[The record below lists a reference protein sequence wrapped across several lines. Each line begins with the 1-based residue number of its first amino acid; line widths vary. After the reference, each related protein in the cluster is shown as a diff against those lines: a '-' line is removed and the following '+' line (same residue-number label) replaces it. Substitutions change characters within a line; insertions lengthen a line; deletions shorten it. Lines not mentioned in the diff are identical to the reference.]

1 MRKVCVVTGTRAEY
15 GLLRWVMEGIQ
26 DSELL
31 ELQLVVT
38 GAHLS
43 PEFGLTY
50 RDIEADGFAIDRKVE
65 MLLSSDT
72 AVGVSKSV
80 GLAVT
85 GLAEAF
91 DELSPD
97 IVLLLGDRYE
107 MWAAGAAATLA
118 RIPIA
123 HIHGGELTEGAI
135 DEAIRHGL
143 TKMAHLH
150 FVAAPEF
157 RQRVI
162 QLGES
167 PERIFTVGAVGLD
180 SISRSPLMSLE
191 ELQCSLG
198 VEMGDR
204 NLLVTFHPVTLESG
218 SANGQM
224 KSLLDAL
231 DAFPDV
237 NTFITL
243 PNADME
249 GRGIINLIQDYVA
262 RTPRAAS
269 FTSLG
274 QIRYHSLM
282 HYVDGV
288 VGNSSSGL
296 IEAPAMHKPTVNIG
310 TRQRGRLRAS
320 SVIDCDPETGSII
333 EAIQTIYSAD
343 FQAPLTDVINPY
355 GVSGGSAKV
364 VEILE
369 STPLEGILIKR
380 FHDFDS
386 V

>member
-1 MRKVCVVTGTRAEY
+1 
-15 GLLRWVMEGIQ
+15 MEGIQ
-26 DSELL
+26 DSDLL
-31 ELQLVVT
+31 ELQVVVT

-50 RDIEADGFAIDRKVE
+50 RDIEKDGFTIDRKVE

-80 GLAVT
+80 GLAIA

-91 DELSPD
+91 EALRPD
-97 IVLLLGDRYE
+97 LVLLLGDRYE
-107 MWAAGAAATLA
+107 MWAAGAAATIA

-150 FVAAPEF
+150 FVAAPEY

-167 PERIFTVGAVGLD
+167 PERVFTVGAVGLD
-180 SISRSPLMSLE
+180 SIAREPLMNIK
-191 ELQCSLG
+191 ELQLSLD
-198 VEMGDR
+198 VELGKR

-218 SANGQM
+218 SAIVQM
-224 KSLLDAL
+224 KSLLAAL

-237 NTFITL
+237 HTFITL
-243 PNADME
+243 PNADTE
-249 GRGIINLIQDYVA
+249 GRGIINLVDEYTA

-274 QIRYHSLM
+274 QARYHSLM
-282 HYVDGV
+282 HHVDGV

-310 TRQRGRLRAS
+310 ARQSGRLRAA
-320 SVIDCDPETGSII
+320 SVVDCAPETDSII
-333 EAIQTIYSAD
+333 EAIQSIYSTE
-343 FQAPLTDVINPY
+343 FQSNLASVTNPY
-355 GVSGGSAKV
+355 GVPGGSVKV

-369 STPLEGILIKR
+369 RAPLEDILMKR
-380 FHDFDS
+380 FQDS
-386 V
+386 ASD

>member
-1 MRKVCVVTGTRAEY
+1 MRKVCVVTGTRAEF

-26 DSELL
+26 DSEWL

-43 PEFGLTY
+43 PEFGLTF
-50 RDIEADGFAIDRKVE
+50 REIEADGFQIDCKVE

-91 DELSPD
+91 DKLRPD

-107 MWAAGAAATLA
+107 MWAAGAAATFA

-123 HIHGGELTEGAI
+123 HIHGGELTEGAM

-157 RQRVI
+157 RRRVI

-167 PERIFTVGAVGLD
+167 PERVFTVGAVGLD
-180 SISRSPLMSLE
+180 SIARSPLMCLD
-191 ELQCSLG
+191 ELQSSLG
-198 VEMGDR
+198 VELGKR

-218 SANGQM
+218 SALVQM
-224 KSLLDAL
+224 KSLLHAL
-231 DAFPDV
+231 DSFPDV
-237 NTFITL
+237 HTFITL

-249 GRGIINLIQDYVA
+249 GRGIINLIHEYVA
-262 RTPRAAS
+262 HAPRAMA
-269 FTSLG
+269 FKSLG
-274 QIRYHSLM
+274 QARYHSLM

-296 IEAPAMHKPTVNIG
+296 IEAPAMCKPTVNIG
-310 TRQRGRLRAS
+310 SRQSGRLRAT
-320 SVIDCDPETGSII
+320 SVVDCAPQTDSII
-333 EAIQTIYSAD
+333 EAIQSIYTTE
-343 FQAPLTDVINPY
+343 FQSRLANTINPY
-355 GVSGGSAKV
+355 GILGASAKV
-364 VEILE
+364 VEVLETAPLKEIL
-369 STPLEGILIKR
+369 LKR

-386 V
+386 E

>member
-1 MRKVCVVTGTRAEY
+1 MA
-15 GLLRWVMEGIQ
+15 GIW

-50 RDIEADGFAIDRKVE
+50 REIEADGFTIDRKVE

-72 AVGVSKSV
+72 AVGVSKSM
-80 GLAVT
+80 GLAIT

-91 DELSPD
+91 DELRPD

-107 MWAAGAAATLA
+107 MWAAGAAATVA

-123 HIHGGELTEGAI
+123 HIHGGESTEGAI

-167 PERIFTVGAVGLD
+167 PNRVFTVGAVGLD
-180 SISRSPLMSLE
+180 SIAREPLMNIE
-191 ELQCSLG
+191 ELQSSLG
-198 VEMGDR
+198 VELGKR
-204 NLLVTFHPVTLESG
+204 NLLITFHPVTLESG
-218 SANGQM
+218 SANVQM
-224 KSLLDAL
+224 ESLLAAL
-231 DAFPDV
+231 DAFPDLH
-237 NTFITL
+237 TFITM
-243 PNADME
+243 PNSDME
-249 GRGIINLIQDYVA
+249 GRGIINLINEYVT

-282 HYVDGV
+282 HHVDAV

-296 IEAPAMHKPTVNIG
+296 IEAPTMQKPTVNIG
-310 TRQRGRLRAS
+310 SRQSGRLRAA
-320 SVIDCDPETGSII
+320 SVIDCEPETDSII
-333 EAIQTIYSAD
+333 EAIQEIYSD
-343 FQAPLTDVINPY
+343 TFQASLTSVINPY
-355 GVSGGSAKV
+355 GVLGGSAKV

-369 STPLEGILIKR
+369 STSLEGILMKR
-380 FHDFDS
+380 FHDF
-386 V
+386 

>member
-1 MRKVCVVTGTRAEY
+1 MRKVCVVTGTRADY
-15 GLLRWVMEGIQ
+15 GLLRWVMEGIR

-50 RDIEADGFAIDRKVE
+50 REIEAGGFTIDRKVE

-72 AVGVSKSV
+72 AVGVSKSM
-80 GLAVT
+80 GLAIT

-91 DELSPD
+91 DELRPD

-107 MWAAGAAATLA
+107 MWAAGAASTVA

-123 HIHGGELTEGAI
+123 HIHGGESTEGAI

-143 TKMAHLH
+143 TKMAQLH

-167 PERIFTVGAVGLD
+167 PERVFTVGAVGLD
-180 SISRSPLMSLE
+180 SIAREKPMSLE
-191 ELQCSLG
+191 ELQSSLG
-198 VEMGDR
+198 VELGKR

-218 SANGQM
+218 SANVQM

-231 DAFPDV
+231 DAFP
-237 NTFITL
+237 NIHTFITM
-243 PNADME
+243 PNSDME
-249 GRGIINLIQDYVA
+249 GRGITSLIHGYVA

-274 QIRYHSLM
+274 QVRYHSLM

-296 IEAPAMHKPTVNIG
+296 IEAPAMRKPTVNIG
-310 TRQRGRLRAS
+310 SRQSGRLRAE
-320 SVIDCDPETGSII
+320 SVVDCDPETGSII
-333 EAIQTIYSAD
+333 EAIQSIYSTE
-343 FQAPLTDVINPY
+343 FQSNLASVTNPY
-355 GVSGGSAKV
+355 GVSGGSATV
-364 VEILE
+364 VEVLE
-369 STPLEGILIKR
+369 SAPLEGILMKR
-380 FHDFDS
+380 FRDLES
-386 V
+386 L